1 MHFSVQSER
10 YVGYEAEKSQAR
22 KLTAAM
28 AIPTP
33 KSTPARTRFEPP
45 SPNAKVKPATTIETS
60 ERPRAI
66 VVVNACIKTL
76 TAFSQGDAP
85 VAWANAAV
93 AKIRDKENVI
103 DAGRSQ
109 RETNLLRRNF
119 FIAGEFLS
127 DNAGQARIG
136 IRRQSL
142 AELCVAG

>member
-1 MHFSVQSER
+1 MRFSIRSER
-10 YVGYEAEKSQAR
+10 YVVYEAGKSQAR

-28 AIPTP
+28 AMPTP
-33 KSTPARTRFEPP
+33 NRTPAMILFEPP
-45 SPNAKVKPATTIETS
+45 SPKANVSPATTIETS

-93 AKIRDKENVI
+93 AKISDKENAT

-109 RETNLLRRNF
+109 RETNLLRSNF

-127 DNAGQARIG
+127 DDAGQPRIG
-136 IRRQSL
+136 I
-142 AELCVAG
+142 